1 MRLAASAAV
10 IVLTGATAW
19 LAAQQAKPSLPAA
32 AGKPASPAAFQE
44 AAAFEVVSIKPI
56 QPSPP
61 YPNFF
66 VEGDKLRGNH
76 VTARTVIAFAYNV
89 NRRQIIGGPDWIHSL
104 HYNIDARAGHVLP
117 PKDASGHLQESVAL
131 MLRALLADR
140 FALRVR
146 HETRE
151 MPVYALVR
159 SRPGFAPS
167 ETYLRPA
174 RIDCGDFNARLASA
188 TTDDDTKAA
197 FADCFERT
205 GGELHVKGRPIQRLA
220 DQLVGHFDRLVI
232 DETGL
237 SGLFDVDLIWR
248 GRELPRGV
256 DRRAAERDAIL
267 DVLYEQLGMKLEER
281 KAPVPVIVV
290 ESIQRPTPN

>member
-1 MRLAASAAV
+1 MRATALTIIA
-10 IVLTGATAW
+10 LTGATTW
-19 LAAQQAKPSLPAA
+19 LAAQQAKL
-32 AGKPASPAAFQE
+32 ASPGADAKAAT
-44 AAAFEVVSIKPI
+44 FEVVSIKPI
-56 QPSPP
+56 QPGLA

-66 VEGDKLRGNH
+66 IEGDKLRGNH
-76 VTARTVIAFAYNV
+76 VTARTAIAFAYNM

-117 PKDASGHLQESVAL
+117 PKDGSGRLQESVAV
-131 MLRALLADR
+131 MLRTLLADR

-146 HETRE
+146 RETRE

-159 SRPGFAPS
+159 SRQDFAPS
-167 ETYLRPA
+167 ETHLRPA

-205 GGELHVKGRPIQRLA
+205 GSELHVKGRPIQRLA

-248 GRELPRGV
+248 GRDLPRGV
-256 DRRAAERDAIL
+256 DDRRAAERDAIL

-290 ESIQRPTPN
+290 ESIQPPTPN